1 MKLLH
6 RLTLII
12 ILGSAMAA
20 HLTFSAITNA
30 QTKSSDSDRAKY
42 QKQYDNGNY
51 KDAYEGFRKLAM
63 DPNNDPMQV
72 GSDLTTGI
80 AALAQLARIDE
91 IDDFRDAVIKAH
103 PKNWRLLMAAADSL
117 LNGEH
122 FGFIIAG
129 KFSRGQHR
137 GGGQA
142 VNSLERDRVQALQ
155 LMMQAISLAE
165 ADSRKTDVADFW
177 MAMSQMLLANRGYT
191 DAWRL
196 QSLTKLDELPD
207 YEQGWYWNAGARGAP
222 VGKDGDPVYHY
233 LPKNWQAAKT
243 DGERW
248 RWALSQVAENNA
260 RRLNEVRFQ
269 LAEFLQSQFGVQ
281 TMAQYAGFFRGLDDD
296 ESKSEKND
304 AAGTWALQSLA
315 DNETIA
321 RLASGVKRFKLPDE
335 FDFIRIY
342 LQIADEPKTGH
353 GEKAL
358 AQLARIY
365 ENRRQYSKA
374 ADYWRRSIKEYG
386 PGENHGKQQ
395 ELDQIIG
402 NWGRFETVMSQ
413 PAGTGATVDFRFR
426 NGTKVSF
433 EARQIDVAKLL
444 TDVKAYLKSNPRQL
458 DWQKLDIGNIGYR
471 LVEQKQDQYVG
482 ARVAAWDLELK
493 PRPEHFDK
501 RITVTTPLQKAGAY
515 LLTAKLEGGNTS
527 QIIIWLEDTAIVK
540 KPLAG
545 AVYCYVGDA
554 ASGAPVAKASVDFF
568 GYRQRSVGPNRF
580 TIDTQ
585 DLADTADADG
595 QVIMTPKADDN
606 QYQWIITATTPAG
619 RLAYLG
625 FTGVWSGQ
633 YADAEYRDIKVYTIT
648 DRPVYRPG
656 QKVHFKFWVRRAQ
669 YDMEDTSDFANQT
682 FDVEIQNP
690 KGEKVLTKPFTADA
704 YGGLEGEYDLPDDAM
719 LGVYQAF
726 VVNRGGGSFRVEE
739 YKKPEYEVT
748 IDAPSEPVMLGEK
761 IKATIKAKYYFGSPV
776 TQARVKYK
784 VTRSAHTA
792 RWYPLGRWDWL
803 YEPGYW
809 WYASD
814 YTWYP
819 GWRDWGSARPI
830 ATWWGFHPQQP
841 PEIVAESEVQIGPD
855 GTVGVEIDT
864 AIAKLVHTDQDHR
877 YSITAEVVDAS
888 RRTIVGQGNVLAARK
903 PFTVYAWLHR
913 GYYHTGD
920 LIKAEFQAQT
930 LDQKPVSG
938 KGVARLYQIT
948 YKDGKPVETL
958 ARDWAD
964 IQPDERG
971 HAELQIQASAAGQFR
986 LAYEVTDEKEHKIE
1000 GACLFTIIGEGF
1012 DGREFR
1018 YNDLELTAEKGEYNP
1033 GQTVNLM
1040 VSTNRINSTVLL
1052 FTHPSNGIYL
1062 KPKVLRLSGKTAV
1075 EEIAVAKKDMPNF
1088 FVEAVTIGGGRL
1100 YDEVKE
1106 IVVPPES
1113 RVLDVS
1119 VTPSSETYKPGQSAS
1134 VGLKLVDSAGQPFV
1148 GTAVVAVYDQALEY
1162 ISAGSNV
1169 QDIRSFFWKW
1179 RRTHYPQNETNLM
1192 RAFWNLASSGKP
1204 MMSNIGV
1211 FGETAADEYSDELGE
1226 RAGETGFES
1235 GMLRG
1240 AGVHGGRGFGA
1251 APGMM
1256 MKAAAA
1262 PQAAERAAPMA
1273 LADGGQALP
1282 PGADAGGAALVQ
1294 PMIRTKFADTAL
1306 WAGAVTTDETGTA
1319 NVSLTMPE
1327 NLTTW
1332 KVRVWGL
1339 GHGTKVGQAETD
1351 VITRKDLIARL
1362 EGPRFFVEKDE
1373 VVLSAN
1379 VHNYLKSAKKVTV
1392 SLELDGNCLS
1402 ALSETSRQI
1411 DVPPAGEARL
1421 DWRVKVAREGQA
1433 VVRLKALT
1441 DEESDAVE
1449 QRFPVYV
1456 HGMLKT
1462 ESFTGS
1468 LRPEDSVGKVAFQIP
1483 KDRRTDQTMLEVRYS
1498 PTLAGAMVDALPYLA
1513 DYPYGCTEQTLNR
1526 FLPTVITQHVLID
1539 MGLDLKKIQE
1549 KRTNLNAQE
1558 IGDDKNR
1565 ASRWQ
1570 RFDRNP
1576 VFDSAEVGR
1585 MVKDGVQRLT
1595 DMQLSDGG
1603 WGWFS
1608 GFGEQSYPHTTA
1620 VVVHGLQIAQK
1631 NDVALPP
1638 GALDRGVE
1646 WLKSYQGRQI
1656 QLLKNGL
1663 AKPKPIDT
1671 YKSAADDL
1679 DALVYMV
1686 LSDAGA
1692 SSDEMRGYL
1701 YRDRTTLSAY
1711 SKAMFALALEK
1722 QGQKEQL
1729 GMLLSNLRQFV
1740 VEDDENQTA
1749 YLKVSENCWWLWY
1762 GSDIEA
1768 NAYYLKL
1775 LAKTDAKGALAPR
1788 LVKYLINN
1796 RARATYWN
1804 STRDTALVIEALAEY
1819 IKASGEDKPDTTVEI
1834 WLDGQKEKEVS
1845 ITVADLFTFDNKFVL
1860 SGDALQSGKHV
1871 LELRKQGAGPL
1882 YYNAYL
1888 TNFTLEEPITAAGLE
1903 VRINRKVYLL
1913 KEADKSIE
1921 VAGGSGQ
1928 VVGQRVEKYERT
1940 ELPNL
1945 AAVKSGDLVEV
1956 ELEIDSKNDYE
1967 YLMFEDF
1974 KPAGF
1979 EPTDLR
1985 SGYNAN
1991 SLGAYMELRD
2001 NRVTFFV
2008 HSLARGKHSISYR
2021 LRAEVPGQF
2030 SALPATATAMYAPEL
2045 KANSDE
2051 IKLKISD

>member
-1 MKLLH
+1 MRHLSAFVV
-6 RLTLII
+6 
-12 ILGSAMAA
+12 ILGVALAA
-20 HLTFSAITNA
+20 HLTLPTSASA

-51 KDAYEGFRKLAM
+51 KDAYEGFRKLAL
-63 DPNNDPMQV
+63 DSNDDPMHA
-72 GSDLTTGI
+72 GADLTRGI
-80 AALAQLARIDE
+80 ASLSQLGRNDE

-103 PKNWRLLMAAADSL
+103 AKNWRLLMAAADSL

-142 VNSLERDRVQALQ
+142 VNSLERDRAQALQ
-155 LMMQAISLAE
+155 LMVQAIPLAE
-165 ADSRKTDVADFW
+165 ADSRKPDVADFW
-177 MAMSQMLLANRGYT
+177 MSMSQMLLANRGYS

-196 QSLTKLDELPD
+196 QLPTNLDELPD
-207 YEQGWYWNAGARGAP
+207 YEQGWYWNAGAQGAP
-222 VGKDGDPVYHY
+222 VDKDGNPVYHH
-233 LPKNWQAAKT
+233 LPKSWQAAKT

-248 RWALSQVAENNA
+248 RWALSQVAESNP

-269 LAEFLQSQFGVQ
+269 FAEFLQSQFGVQ
-281 TMAQYAGFFRGLDDD
+281 TMAQYAGFFRGLEDD
-296 ESKSEKND
+296 ESKSDKND
-304 AAGTWALQSLA
+304 TAGTWALQSLA
-315 DNETIA
+315 DDETIA

-342 LQIADEPKTGH
+342 LQIAGEPKTGQ
-353 GEKAL
+353 GEEAL

-374 ADYWRRSIKEYG
+374 ANYWRQNVKEYG
-386 PGENHGKQQ
+386 TGENNSKQQ

-402 NWGRFETVMSQ
+402 NWGRFEPVMAQ

-426 NGTKVSF
+426 NGTKVGF

-444 TDVKAYLKSNPRQL
+444 ADVKGYLKSNPRQL
-458 DWQKLDIGNIGYR
+458 DSQKLDISNIGYR

-482 ARVAAWDLELK
+482 ARVAAWDLELE

-515 LLTAKLEGGNTS
+515 LLTAKMADGNTS

-540 KPLAG
+540 KPLSG
-545 AVYCYVGDA
+545 AIYCYVGDT

-568 GYRQRSVGPNRF
+568 GYRQRSVGSNRF

-585 DLADTADADG
+585 NLADTTDTDG
-595 QVIMTPKADDN
+595 QVVMTPKADDN
-606 QYQWIITATTPAG
+606 QYQWIITATTPGG

-633 YADAEYRDIKVYTIT
+633 YTDAEYRQIKVYTIT

-656 QKVHFKFWVRRAQ
+656 QKVRFKFWVRRTQ
-669 YDMEDTSDFANQT
+669 YDIDDTSEFANQT

-704 YGGLEGEYDLPDDAM
+704 YGGLEGEYDLPDDAT

-776 TQARVKYK
+776 TDAKVKYK

-803 YEPGYW
+803 YGPGYW
-809 WYASD
+809 WFASD
-814 YTWYP
+814 YAWYP
-819 GWRDWGSARPI
+819 GWHDWGCARPI
-830 ATWWGFHPQQP
+830 TTWWGLRPQQP
-841 PEIVAESEVQIGPD
+841 PEVVAESDVPISKE
-855 GTVGVEIDT
+855 GTVDLEIDT
-864 AIAKLVHTDQDHR
+864 SMAKLVHPDQDHQ

-888 RRTIVGQGNVLAARK
+888 RRTIVGQGSVLVARK
-903 PFTVYAWLHR
+903 PFTVYAWLNR
-913 GYYHTGD
+913 GYFHTGD
-920 LIKAEFQAQT
+920 VIKAGFQTQT

-948 YKDGKPVETL
+948 YKGDKPVETL
-958 ARDWAD
+958 VRDWSD

-971 HAELQIQASAAGQFR
+971 HAELQIQASTAGQFR
-986 LAYEVTDEKEHKIE
+986 LAYEVSDEKDHQIE

-1012 DGREFR
+1012 DGREFC

-1040 VSTNRINSTVLL
+1040 VGANRINSTVLL
-1052 FTHPSNGIYL
+1052 FTRPSNGIYL
-1062 KPKVLRLSGKTAV
+1062 KPKVLRLSGKIGV

-1088 FVEAVTIGGGRL
+1088 FLEAVTIGGGRL
-1100 YDEVKE
+1100 FDEVKE

-1113 RVLDVS
+1113 RILDVS
-1119 VTPSSETYKPGQSAS
+1119 VTPSSDTYKPGQSAS
-1134 VGLKLVDSAGQPFV
+1134 IGLKLVDSAGQPFV
-1148 GTAVVAVYDQALEY
+1148 GTAVVAVYDKALEY
-1162 ISAGSNV
+1162 ISGGSNV

-1192 RAFWNLASSGKP
+1192 RLFTNIVPSGRTT
-1204 MMSNIGV
+1204 MSNVGI
-1211 FGETAADEYSDELGE
+1211 FGETAADEYRD
-1226 RAGETGFES
+1226 RAGELGDSANDVTLQG
-1235 GMLRG
+1235 GMPR
-1240 AGVHGGRGFGA
+1240 AQFGS
-1251 APGMM
+1251 APGMI
-1256 MKAAAA
+1256 MKAAAV
-1262 PQAAERAAPMA
+1262 PQPAAAPMA
-1273 LADGGQALP
+1273 LADGAVALP
-1282 PGADAGGAALVQ
+1282 PGADAGGAVLVQ

-1319 NVSLTMPE
+1319 NVSLAMPE

-1332 KVRVWGL
+1332 RVYVWGL

-1392 SLELDGNCLS
+1392 NLELDGNCLT
-1402 ALSETSRQI
+1402 ALSDTTRQI
-1411 DVPPAGEARL
+1411 DLPPAGEARL

-1468 LRPEDSVGKVAFQIP
+1468 LRPEDSVGKVAFQAP
-1483 KDRRTDQTMLEVRYS
+1483 SERRPEQSRLEVRYS

-1526 FLPTVITQHVLID
+1526 FLPSVITQHVLID

-1565 ASRWQ
+1565 ASRWR

-1576 VFDSAEVGR
+1576 AFDSAEVGR
-1585 MVKDGVQRLT
+1585 MVKDGAARLT

-1608 GFGEQSYPHTTA
+1608 GMGEQSYPHATA

-1631 NDVALPP
+1631 NDIALAP
-1638 GALDRGVE
+1638 GVLDRGVE
-1646 WLKSYQGRQI
+1646 WLKNYQGRQI

-1663 AKPKPIDT
+1663 AKPTPIDAC
-1671 YKSAADDL
+1671 KSTADDL

-1701 YRDRTTLSAY
+1701 YRDRTKLSAY
-1711 SKAMFALALEK
+1711 SKAMFALALQK

-1729 GMLLSNLRQFV
+1729 DMLLSNLRQFV

-1749 YLKVSENCWWLWY
+1749 YLKLPENCWWLWY
-1762 GSDIEA
+1762 GSGIEA

-1775 LAKTDAKGALAPR
+1775 LAKTDPKGALAPR

-1796 RARATYWN
+1796 RAHATYWN
-1804 STRDTALVIEALAEY
+1804 STRDTALVIEALADY
-1819 IKASGEDKPDTTVEI
+1819 VKASGESKPDMTVEI
-1834 WLDGQKEKEVS
+1834 WLDGQKQKEVS
-1845 ITVADLFTFDNKFVL
+1845 ITAADLFTFDNQLIL
-1860 SGDALQSGKHV
+1860 SGDGVQSGKHE
-1871 LELRKQGAGPL
+1871 LELRKQGSGQL

-1888 TNFTLEEPITAAGLE
+1888 TNFTLEDPITAAGLE
-1903 VRINRKVYLL
+1903 VKVNRKVYLL
-1913 KEADKSIE
+1913 KETDKSIE
-1921 VAGGSGQ
+1921 VAGSRGQ
-1928 VVGQRVEKYERT
+1928 TVGQGVEKYDRQ
-1940 ELPNL
+1940 ELSNL
-1945 AAVKSGDLVEV
+1945 ATVKSGDLVEV

-1974 KPAGF
+1974 KAAGF
-1979 EPTDLR
+1979 EPADPR
-1985 SGYNAN
+1985 SGYNGN

-2008 HSLARGKHSISYR
+2008 RWLARGKHSISYR
-2021 LRAEVPGQF
+2021 LRAEIPGQF
-2030 SALPATATAMYAPEL
+2030 AALPAVAAAMYAPEL